1 MSQAAGRSQMGAF
14 WDRRARENAFYFVDS
29 RLDYRSPDL
38 QRFWAGGEADVEAL
52 LVATGV
58 SLSPSQTVV
67 EIGCGVGRLTRVL
80 AARCAHVLAVD
91 VSERMIE
98 IAREL
103 NADLGNVSWLVGDG
117 TSLAEVGDE
126 RADACVS
133 HVVFQHLPD
142 PAITLGYVR
151 EMGRVLRPGGW
162 AAFQV
167 SNDPGLHRPLAGRTQ
182 RVAALLGRAPGGQR
196 APEWLGS
203 AVEVEELRRAVEDG
217 GMALERIVGE
227 GTQFCLVR
235 ARRKGPAGL
244 GFTSGTGA
252 QRRRGSP

>member
-1 MSQAAGRSQMGAF
+1 MTRAAGRSRMGAF

-29 RLDYRSPDL
+29 RVDYRSPDL
-38 QRFWAGGEADVEAL
+38 PQFWDGGEADLEAL
-52 LVATGV
+52 LAATGV
-58 SLSPSQTVV
+58 SLAPSQTVV

-80 AARCAHVLAVD
+80 AARCARVLAVD

-98 IAREL
+98 IAREC
-103 NADLGNVSWLVGDG
+103 NAGLDNVSWLVGDG
-117 TSLAEVGDE
+117 TSLAEVEGE

-167 SNDPGLHRPLAGRTQ
+167 SNDPGLHRPRAGAAH

-203 AVEVEELRRAVEDG
+203 AVEVEELRSAAEDG
-217 GMALERIVGE
+217 GMELERIVGE

-235 ARRKGPAGL
+235 ARRLKAG
-244 GFTSGTGA
+244 GA
-252 QRRRGSP
+252 GV